1 MGRYKIYGSRAFA
14 KAVDDYFHSI
24 SRRVP
29 VEKPESKCAGET
41 EGGGEEEMSRLEY
54 ISAPSLVS
62 LCLYLNISQSTL
74 ERYARQEEYA
84 KTVAD
89 ARAKIRAYLEN
100 ELMTRTK
107 GSTHGLEF
115 LLSQNFG
122 MTPKAEGDIGE
133 RAAEVLRVSAL
144 SPAEKLELIRRAAAE
159 LCDGMKP

>member
-1 MGRYKIYGSRAFA
+1 MGRYKIYSSRAFA
-14 KAVDDYFHSI
+14 KAVDNYFHSI
-24 SRRVP
+24 SHRVP
-29 VEKPESKCAGET
+29 VENPESKCAGEA
-41 EGGGEEEMSRLEY
+41 EDSGEMSRLEY
-54 ISAPSLVS
+54 VSAPSLVS

-74 ERYARQEEYA
+74 ERYAKQKEYA

-89 ARAKIRAYLEN
+89 ARARIRAYLEN

-122 MTPKAEGDIGE
+122 MTPKSEVDIGE